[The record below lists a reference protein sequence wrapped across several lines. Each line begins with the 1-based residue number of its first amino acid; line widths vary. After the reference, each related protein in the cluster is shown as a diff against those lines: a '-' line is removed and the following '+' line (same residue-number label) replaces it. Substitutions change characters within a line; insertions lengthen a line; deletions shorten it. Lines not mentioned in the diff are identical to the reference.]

1 MLDQH
6 SFSITCHTWFGLYV
20 FEDQVGGGV
29 SNSWVQ
35 NYLDFIEKNNKHI
48 FWNLLKLGI
57 TLESKVPL
65 TLNLAKY
72 VINKSCLHNQ

>member
-35 NYLDFIEKNNKHI
+35 NYLDFIEKKECTKHI
-48 FWNLLKLGI
+48 FWNLQKLGI

-65 TLNLAKY
+65 TFNFKR
-72 VINKSCLHNQ
+72 S

>member
-6 SFSITCHTWFGLYV
+6 SFSVTCHTWFGLYV

-35 NYLDFIEKNNKHI
+35 NYLDFIEKKRMYQTH
-48 FWNLLKLGI
+48 F
-57 TLESKVPL
+57 LEPTKIGY
-65 TLNLAKY
+65 NFRK
-72 VINKSCLHNQ
+72 

>member
-6 SFSITCHTWFGLYV
+6 SFSVTCHTWFGLYV

-35 NYLDFIEKNNKHI
+35 NYLDFIEKKKNVPNI
-48 FWNLLKLGI
+48 FFGTYKNW
-57 TLESKVPL
+57 V
-65 TLNLAKY
+65 
-72 VINKSCLHNQ
+72 